1 MSMLWTNYYFYLME
15 LSELERIKQISL
27 LIGIW
32 VIMILVGTIF
42 EVVKKVNCKSKFY
55 LEKVTSNYREKA
67 I

>member
-1 MSMLWTNYYFYLME
+1 MLWTNYYFYLME

-42 EVVKKVNCKSKFY
+42 EVVKNRQVKS
-55 LEKVTSNYREKA
+55 
-67 I
+67 